1 MSYEV
6 RLYAGRVALSPLYA
20 NGILPTQR
28 WLHPLAVLSPPAW
41 GRDSNLYALKAV
53 DGDPTVFF
61 YGPDGN
67 TMVTVDKYG
76 AKLWGISLDRVIA
89 ALEYDLLAIGWE
101 SHWALSCL
109 RELRKFNA
117 EKVPRWDIRV
127 ALYGH

>member
-1 MSYEV
+1 MSYEI
-6 RLYAGRVALSPLYA
+6 RLYAGRVSNPQIYVL
-20 NGILPTQR
+20 GKLPAQN
-28 WLHPLAVLSPPAW
+28 WLHPLVMLSLPVW
-41 GRDSNLYALKAV
+41 KRDSKLYTLKAV

-61 YGPDGN
+61 YGHDGN

-76 AKLWGISLDRVIA
+76 KKLWGISLDRVIA
-89 ALEYDLLAIGWE
+89 ALEYDLAAIGQE

-109 RELRKFNA
+109 RELRKFNV